1 MDQQQREQR
10 FVERFGGAHEVAALA
25 PGRVNLIGEHTD
37 YHEGFVF
44 PAAIGLGLHLLAR
57 PTSGK
62 TTLHSLQ
69 LGDAEPFKAN
79 EVEPGDSPSLG
90 WARFPAGMAWAMRE
104 AGYGPLPDLE
114 ILVDSEVPIG
124 GGVSSSAALEMALGV
139 VWRHFLGKEIDGL
152 ELARIGRR
160 AENGFVG
167 KASGIM
173 DQTASAMGREGCA
186 MFLDTRHLQIQY
198 APLPRGLEIVI
209 CDTRVSHAG
218 QDDSYNSAREQGFEA
233 ARKLGISVLRDAT
246 MADLESVRSDLTDE
260 QYRAAKHVVTE
271 NARCKAFYEAL
282 LDGDRAEMGALME
295 ASHESLRVDYRVS
308 CEELDAMAE
317 AARSQ
322 PGCIGARMT
331 GGGFGGACVA
341 LVESASVPAFVHE
354 VSHIYGS
361 RFGFEPRIVPTCAA
375 KGAHLLP
382 SRHV

>member
-1 MDQQQREQR
+1 MEQQQREQR
-10 FVERFGGAHEVAALA
+10 FVERFGGVHEVAALA

-62 TTLHSLQ
+62 TTIHSLQ
-69 LGDAEPFKAN
+69 LGDAEPFSVN
-79 EVEPGDSPSLG
+79 EVSPEDSPALG
-90 WARFPAGMAWAMRE
+90 WARFPAGMGWAMRE
-104 AGYGPLPDLE
+104 ALHRPLPDLE

-124 GGVSSSAALEMALGV
+124 GGISSSAALEMALGV
-139 VWRHFLGKEIDGL
+139 VWRHLIGKEIDGL
-152 ELARIGRR
+152 DLARMGRR

-173 DQTASAMGREGCA
+173 DQTASAMGREGYA

-198 APLPRGLEIVI
+198 APLPPGLEIVI
-209 CDTRVSHAG
+209 CDTCVSHAG
-218 QDDSYNSAREQGFEA
+218 DDASYNSAREQGFEA
-233 ARKLGISVLRDAT
+233 ARKLGVPVLRDAT
-246 MADLESVRSDLTDE
+246 VADLESIRTELTED
-260 QYRAAKHVVTE
+260 QYKAAMHVITE

-282 LDGDRAEMGALME
+282 LDGDRSEMGALMQ

-308 CEELDAMAE
+308 CDELDVMAE

-341 LVESASVPAFVHE
+341 LVESGSVGGFVE
-354 VSHIYGS
+354 QVSHIYGS
-361 RFGFEPRIVPTCAA
+361 RFGIEPRIVPTCAA
-375 KGAHLLP
+375 KGAHILP